1 MLKQRYLLL
10 LTSTWLALAAN
21 AQSVQES
28 TPGETVERHLP
39 PDDPLTPWAHNPQ
52 LLESQA
58 GDKLEVRQIAAQR
71 VETVKL
77 ANVVPAIRFDSGM
90 ADISPAFIDA
100 LRRTLD
106 DLSDRQNVRLHLI
119 GHADDQPLSESL
131 AIVYGDNAGLARER
145 AGEVAEYLQTRLNL
159 PAEAISY
166 EWVGSARPIAT
177 NTTPAGRAL
186 NRRVEVEVWYDEVKL
201 ASMDEEVLV
210 KQEMKRFKVCRME
223 TVCKMRFKDGH
234 SRRARIRNLI
244 QPLRYEEATSEVPEA
259 FIENVRHALDNLKEK
274 QNVTL
279 KLIGYTDNVP
289 LAGRNE
295 RIYGTHLALSKA
307 RAHRVAL
314 TLQEALGVP
323 STTIVSDGR
332 GAGTP
337 VATND
342 TAQGRAL
349 NRRVEVEFWHDDPL
363 QELPDEP
370 GLCPDAPGGEIVTKV
385 YEPAWGPIPS
395 LALEQGGRAVIPG
408 DYAAQL
414 RRAMT
419 DIAGKHNVRLRF
431 VGYTKNERLDRRTAS
446 VYGDDIGLA
455 ASRARR
461 TMQTIVEQMSL
472 APAQAEHEGRG
483 YVQSNDVVS
492 EGFTQEGDSH
502 IVVQVVYDEPAILD
516 DYEGVDITRLTRELK
531 PKNPFALNLMRITVD
546 GQPLDDPG
554 RSSADIQRCTDV
566 ALDRADIE
574 FQFDNLQSTPRLSV
588 SAWPNTV
595 VMGEIDVE
603 EYLASLAA
611 APSAAAAVESGA
623 EEVGGE
629 EIAVKEDSA
638 EQSEAAAVS
647 ENVRADAV
655 TAQAAAIAEQ
665 AVDTAAA
672 QATLAQVPAAVA
684 SVPSGEVAL
693 AGDEPADAP
702 VESVVPLTEEERA
715 FVQTLPEES
724 IQAPPEPKVQAP
736 RLFGTPVRFSMYA
749 NYSAFIDRS
758 EVRIFQAGQS
768 TQAVPLKVLPIDA
781 TGFAEWE
788 PTAEHTTAPMRE
800 LMYVL
805 RAYDKVGNFDETSP
819 QPLWFV
825 LDDGTHTDLPPQE
838 YPARAPNA
846 LLASYGATGLSVQN
860 IRLGSGT
867 IKVRGGSIPANHSVW
882 VAGKPVPVDPQGN
895 FLAEEILPSGLHTVE
910 VAVLDDEGNGAMF
923 LRDLQFQNNDWFY
936 VGIADLTAST
946 SNTTG
951 PADLLQGENA
961 PYKYDS
967 SLDGRL
973 AFYTSGKFGEH
984 WRLSASADTREGP
997 VEELFSNFLNKSP
1010 DSLFRRIDPDY
1021 HYPTFGDDSVVEET
1035 APTLGKLYVKL
1046 ARDESHAMWG
1056 NFKINYADNELA
1068 QVDRGLYGGNLH
1080 YGSESTTSFGEQRV
1094 SIDGFAAEPGTMA
1107 SREEFRGTGGSLY
1120 FLRNQ
1125 DILVG
1130 SERVRIELRDKDS
1143 RLVTGVV
1150 NLRPVLDYDI
1160 DYLQGRVV
1168 LTEPLASTVDDKLLV
1183 RSGALSGDQAF
1194 LVVRYEYT
1202 PGFDEIDSLASGGQ
1216 AHVWVND
1223 YIKVGLTTN
1232 ANEEGDVDSSLD
1244 GADLTL
1250 RLSPDSWFKVQ
1261 GGRSKGL
1268 VSSALYSNDGGFD
1281 FVNPDTTD
1289 FTAASA
1295 DGYRADISVG
1305 LKDVVEWLP
1314 GQLTL
1319 YTQSLGAGYSAPGLG
1334 TLTDVEHSGG
1344 TLRMQLFER
1353 VDLRAKADKREQ
1365 DQGLFSQ
1372 AQELDLGYR
1381 FNEHWSTS
1389 TGVRKDEREYTG
1401 AFLPVNREQ
1410 GERTDGVVQLAYDSG
1425 ASWRAYAFAQDT
1437 LSKTG
1442 ERLDNGRLGTG
1453 GSYRMSERFRID
1465 AEVSDGDLGPGGR
1478 LGTNFLYSERTSL
1491 YLNYALENE
1500 RTDNGLRGGRRGNLI
1515 SGMKRR
1521 LSDASSVFVEE
1532 RYQQTDSMSGLTHA
1546 TGMTLAPNDRWNFG
1560 ANTDIG
1566 TLSDDETGAEI
1577 DREAAGV
1584 RMGYGFEAV
1593 QLSSAV
1599 EYRLDKTSQIDSTTS
1614 ERTTWLFRNSFK
1626 FQLNPDWRVVG
1637 KFNHA
1642 MSESSLGQFYDGG
1655 YTEAVLGYGF
1665 RPVANDR
1672 LNALA
1677 KYTYFYNVPTT
1688 DQVTP
1693 QNTMAQ
1699 FVQKSH
1705 VAALDFTYDLTNHW
1719 SIGGKYAY
1727 RLGQLS
1733 LDRENEQFFDNR
1745 AQLYIVRTDVKF
1757 FGEYEGLLEGRL
1769 LDMTDLNEQRSGA
1782 LAAVYRY
1789 FGKHVKVGVGYNFT
1803 DFSEDLTDLSF
1814 RHEGAFI
1821 NLIGTM

>member
-1 MLKQRYLLL
+1 MVKQRYILMLASTLLV
-10 LTSTWLALAAN
+10 LASPVRAVEEAA
-21 AQSVQES
+21 
-28 TPGETVERHLP
+28 PGETVERHLP
-39 PDDPLTPWAHNPQ
+39 PDDPLKPWAHDPKV
-52 LLESQA
+52 LETEA
-58 GDKLEVRQIAAQR
+58 GDKLEIRQIAAER
-71 VETVKL
+71 FETVKL
-77 ANVVPAIRFDSGM
+77 GNVVPPIRFDSGV
-90 ADISPAFIDA
+90 ADISPAFIDS

-106 DLSDRQNVRLHLI
+106 DLQDRRNVRLHLV
-119 GHADDQPLSESL
+119 GHADDQPLSDSL
-131 AIVYGDNAGLARER
+131 TRVYGDNAGLARER
-145 AGEVAEYLQTRLNL
+145 AGEVAEFLQTRLNL
-159 PAEAISY
+159 PAESISY
-166 EWVGSARPIAT
+166 EWAGTSKPIAT
-177 NTTPAGRAL
+177 NDTAAGRAL
-186 NRRVEVEVWYDEVKL
+186 NRRVEVEVWYDEVKQ
-201 ASMDEEVLV
+201 ASLEEEVLV
-210 KQEMKRFKVCRME
+210 KQELKRFKVCRME
-223 TVCKMRFKDGH
+223 TVCKMRFKEGH
-234 SRRARIRNLI
+234 ARRARIRNLI
-244 QPLRYEEATSEVPEA
+244 QPLRYEDATGEVPAA
-259 FIENVRHALDNLKEK
+259 FIDSVRQAMLNLREK
-274 QNVTL
+274 QNVTI

-289 LAGRNE
+289 LTGRNE
-295 RIYGTHLALSKA
+295 RIYGSHLALSKA

-314 TLQEALGVP
+314 AVQEALSLPSSGGV
-323 STTIVSDGR
+323 VSDGR
-332 GAGTP
+332 GAATP

-370 GLCPDAPGGEIVTKV
+370 GLCPDAPGGEVVTKV
-385 YEPAWGPIPS
+385 YEPAWGPIPVLQ
-395 LALEQGGRAVIPG
+395 LAEGGRAVIPS
-408 DYAAQL
+408 DYTQQL
-414 RRAMT
+414 QRAMT
-419 DIAGKHNVRLRF
+419 DIAGKNNVRLRF
-431 VGYTKNERLDRRTAS
+431 IGYTKNERLDRRTAT

-461 TMQTIVEQMSL
+461 AMDTIAEQMKLSS
-472 APAQAEHEGRG
+472 AQAEHEGRG
-483 YVQSNDVVS
+483 YVQSNDVVN
-492 EGFTQEGDSH
+492 EGFTQEGTSH
-502 IVVQVVYDEPAILD
+502 IVVQVVYDESALLD
-516 DYEGVDITRLTRELK
+516 DYEGVDITRMTRELK
-531 PKNPFALNLMRITVD
+531 PKNPFGLNLMRITVD
-546 GQPLDDPG
+546 GEPIDDPG

-588 SAWPNTV
+588 SAWPTTV
-595 VMGEIDVE
+595 AMAEIDVA
-603 EYLASLAA
+603 EYLAALAPAEVTPEQAA
-611 APSAAAAVESGA
+611 AEVAADDLGAETEAAPPSADVIAADAAAA
-623 EEVGGE
+623 
-629 EIAVKEDSA
+629 DSA
-638 EQSEAAAVS
+638 LEQV
-647 ENVRADAV
+647 
-655 TAQAAAIAEQ
+655 AE
-665 AVDTAAA
+665 
-672 QATLAQVPAAVA
+672 
-684 SVPSGEVAL
+684 
-693 AGDEPADAP
+693 AGDEPYIA
-702 VESVVPLTEEERA
+702 PLTDEERA
-715 FVQTLPEES
+715 YVQTPPDES
-724 IQAPPEPKVQAP
+724 IHAPEPQVHAP

-749 NYSAFIDRS
+749 NYSAFLDRA

-781 TGFAEWE
+781 AGYAEWE
-788 PTAEHTTAPMRE
+788 PTAEHTTAPMGE
-800 LMYVL
+800 LSYVL
-805 RAYDKVGNFDETSP
+805 RAYDKAGNFDETSP
-819 QPLWFV
+819 QPLWLV
-825 LDDGTHTDLPPQE
+825 LDDGTRTDVPQAPPV
-838 YPARAPNA
+838 RAPNE
-846 LLASYGATGLSVQN
+846 LLASYGATGLGLRN
-860 IRLGSGT
+860 IPLGSGT
-867 IKVRGGSIPANHSVW
+867 IKVRGGNIPPYHSVW

-895 FLAEEILPSGLHTVE
+895 FMAEEILPSGLHTVE
-910 VAVLDDEGNGAMF
+910 VAVLDQEGNGAMF
-923 LRDLQFQNNDWFY
+923 LRDLELQNNDWFY

-946 SNTTG
+946 NHTTG
-951 PADLLQGENA
+951 PADLLQGEDA

-973 AFYTSGKFGEH
+973 AFYTTGKFGEH

-997 VEELFSNFLNKSP
+997 VDELFSNFLNKSP

-1021 HYPTFGDDSVVEET
+1021 QYPTFGDDSVVEET

-1080 YGSESTTSFGEQRV
+1080 YQSESSTSFGEQRV
-1094 SIDGFAAEPGTMA
+1094 TIDGFAAEPGTLA

-1130 SERVRIELRDKDS
+1130 SERLRIELRDKDS
-1143 RLVTGVV
+1143 GLVTGVV

-1168 LTEPLASTVDDKLLV
+1168 LSEPLASTVDDKLLV

-1202 PGFDEIDSLASGGQ
+1202 PGFDEIDSLATGGQ
-1216 AHVWVND
+1216 VNVWLND

-1232 ANEEGDVDSSLD
+1232 SNEEGDVDSSLD
-1244 GADLTL
+1244 GADVTL
-1250 RLSPDSWFKVQ
+1250 RMTPDSWFKVQ
-1261 GGRSKGL
+1261 GGRSEGL

-1289 FTAASA
+1289 FSAASA
-1295 DGYRADISVG
+1295 DAYRADISIG
-1305 LKDVVEWLP
+1305 FKDFIEWMP

-1319 YTQSLGAGYSAPGLG
+1319 YTQTLGAGYSAPGMG

-1365 DQGLFSQ
+1365 DQGLFSE
-1372 AQELDLGYR
+1372 AQELNIGYR

-1389 TGVRKDEREYTG
+1389 SGVRKDEREYNG
-1401 AFLPVNREQ
+1401 AFMPVDREQ
-1410 GERTDGVVQLAYDSG
+1410 GERTDGVLQLAYDSG
-1425 ASWRAYAFAQDT
+1425 ASWRAYAFVQDT
-1437 LSKTG
+1437 LSKTA
-1442 ERLDNGRLGTG
+1442 ERLDNGRIGTG
-1453 GSYRMSERFRID
+1453 ASYRMSERFRVD

-1566 TLSDDETGAEI
+1566 TLSDDLTGAEI

-1584 RMGYGFEAV
+1584 RMGYGFEAM

-1599 EYRLDKTSQIDSTTS
+1599 EYRLDKTKQIDSTSS

-1655 YTEAVLGYGF
+1655 YTEAVFGYGY
-1665 RPVANDR
+1665 RPVENDR

-1705 VAALDFTYDLTNHW
+1705 VAALDLTYDLTDSW
-1719 SIGGKYAY
+1719 SVGGKYAY

-1757 FGEYEGLLEGRL
+1757 FGDYEGLLEGRL

-1782 LAAVYRY
+1782 LVAVYRY

-1814 RHEGAFI
+1814 RSEGAFV
-1821 NLIGTM
+1821 NLIGSM

>member
-10 LTSTWLALAAN
+10 LASTLVVLASQAQTVEEAA
-21 AQSVQES
+21 
-28 TPGETVERHLP
+28 PGETVERHLP
-39 PDDPLTPWAHNPQ
+39 PDDPLTPWAHDPK
-52 LLESQA
+52 LLESEA
-58 GDKLEVRQIAAQR
+58 GDKLEVRQIAGER
-71 VETVKL
+71 LETVKL
-77 ANVVPAIRFDSGM
+77 SNVVPPIRFDSGV
-90 ADISPAFIDA
+90 ADIPLTFVES
-100 LRRTLD
+100 LRQTLD
-106 DLSDRQNVRLHLI
+106 DLHDRRNVRLHLV
-119 GHADDQPLSESL
+119 GHADDQPLSASL
-131 AIVYGDNAGLARER
+131 ELVYGDNAGLARER

-166 EWVGSARPIAT
+166 EWAGTSKPIAT
-177 NTTPAGRAL
+177 NATAAGRAL
-186 NRRVEVEVWYDEVKL
+186 NRRVEVEVWYDEVKQ
-201 ASMDEEVLV
+201 ASIEEQVLV
-210 KQEMKRFKVCRME
+210 KQELKRFKVCRME
-223 TVCKMRFKDGH
+223 TVCKMRFMEGH
-234 SRRARIRNLI
+234 ERRARIRNLV
-244 QPLRYEEATSEVPEA
+244 QPFRYEDATSEVSAA
-259 FIENVRHALDNLKEK
+259 FIDHVRQAMDNLREK
-274 QNVTL
+274 QNVTI
-279 KLIGYTDNVP
+279 KFIGYTDNVP
-289 LAGRNE
+289 LTDRNE

-314 TLQEALGVP
+314 AIQEALALP
-323 STTIVSDGR
+323 STSVVSDGR
-332 GAGTP
+332 GAGVP
-337 VATND
+337 VASND

-385 YEPAWGPIPS
+385 YEPSWGPIAP
-395 LALEQGGRAVIPG
+395 LQLEQGGRAIIPG
-408 DYAAQL
+408 DYTQQL
-414 RRAMT
+414 QRAMT
-419 DIAGKHNVRLRF
+419 DIAGKNNVRLRF
-431 VGYTKNERLDRRTAS
+431 IGYTKNERLDRRTAS

-455 ASRARR
+455 AARARR
-461 TMQTIVEQMSL
+461 AMQTITEQMQL
-472 APAQAEHEGRG
+472 EPADAEHEGRG
-483 YVQSNDVVS
+483 YVQSNDVVN
-492 EGFTQEGDSH
+492 EGFTQDGASH
-502 IVVQVVYDEPAILD
+502 IVVQVVYDEAALLD

-531 PKNPFALNLMRITVD
+531 PKNPFGLNLMRITVD
-546 GQPLDDPG
+546 GEPIDDPG

-566 ALDRADIE
+566 ALERANIE

-588 SAWPNTV
+588 SAWPTTV
-595 VMGEIDVE
+595 PMAEIDVN
-603 EYLASLAA
+603 EYFSSLAA
-611 APSAAAAVESGA
+611 TERAPGSDESG
-623 EEVGGE
+623 GE
-629 EIAVKEDSA
+629 TQ
-638 EQSEAAAVS
+638 EQPSS
-647 ENVRADAV
+647 
-655 TAQAAAIAEQ
+655 EQ
-665 AVDTAAA
+665 ASVEQASADQSGAGQSVDG
-672 QATLAQVPAAVA
+672 Q
-684 SVPSGEVAL
+684 
-693 AGDEPADAP
+693 AGDEWFVEQGVEAP
-702 VESVVPLTEEERA
+702 GELSAHEPLPEPLTDAELA
-715 FVQTLPEES
+715 FVHTPPDES
-724 IQAPPEPKVQAP
+724 IQPREPQVVAP
-736 RLFGTPVRFSMYA
+736 RLFGAPVRFNMYA
-749 NYSAFIDRS
+749 NYSAFIDHS
-758 EVRIFQAGQS
+758 EVRLFRAGQS
-768 TQAVPLKVLPIDA
+768 TQTTPLKVLPIDA
-781 TGFAEWE
+781 AGFAEWE
-788 PTAEHTTAPMRE
+788 PSAEHTTAPMGE
-800 LMYVL
+800 LAYVL
-805 RAYDKVGNFDETSP
+805 RAYDKAGNFDETSP
-819 QPLWFV
+819 QPLWLV
-825 LDDGTHTDLPPQE
+825 LDDGKHDVVPR
-838 YPARAPNA
+838 PAQAPNE
-846 LLASYGATGLSVQN
+846 LLASYGATSLGLHN
-860 IRLGSGT
+860 IPLGSGT
-867 IKVRGGSIPANHSVW
+867 IKVRGGDIPPYHSVW
-882 VAGKPVPVDPQGN
+882 VAGRPVPVDPQGN
-895 FLAEEILPSGLHTVE
+895 FLAEVILPSGMHTVE
-910 VAVLDDEGNGAMF
+910 VAVLDQEGNGAMF
-923 LRDLQFQNNDWFY
+923 LRDLELQNNDWFY

-946 SNTTG
+946 THTTG
-951 PADLLQGENA
+951 PAELLQGENA
-961 PYKYDS
+961 PYQYDS

-1021 HYPTFGDDSVVEET
+1021 HYPTFGDDSVVEEV
-1035 APTLGKLYVKL
+1035 ASTLGKLYVKL
-1046 ARDESHAMWG
+1046 ARDDSHAMWG

-1068 QVDRGLYGGNLH
+1068 HVDRGLYGGNLH
-1080 YGSESTTSFGEQRV
+1080 YQSEASTSFGEQRV
-1094 SIDGFAAEPGTMA
+1094 SVDGFAAEPGTLA

-1143 RLVTGVV
+1143 GLVTGVV
-1150 NLRPVLDYDI
+1150 NLRPVLDYDV

-1168 LTEPLASTVDDKLLV
+1168 LSEPLASVVDDQLLV

-1202 PGFDEIDSLASGGQ
+1202 PGFDEIDALANGGA

-1232 ANEEGDVDSSLD
+1232 TNEEGDVDSSLD
-1244 GADLTL
+1244 GADMTL
-1250 RLSPDSWFKVQ
+1250 RLTPDSWFKVQ
-1261 GGRSKGL
+1261 GGRSEGL

-1295 DGYRADISVG
+1295 DAYRADISVG
-1305 LKDVVEWLP
+1305 FKDLVEWLP

-1319 YTQSLGAGYSAPGLG
+1319 YTQTLGAGYSAPGLG

-1353 VDLRAKADKREQ
+1353 MDLRAKADKREQ
-1365 DQGLFSQ
+1365 DQGLFSE
-1372 AQELDLGYR
+1372 AQELNVGYR

-1389 TGVRKDEREYTG
+1389 TGVRKDEREYSG
-1401 AFLPVNREQ
+1401 ALVPVNREQ
-1410 GERTDGVVQLAYDSG
+1410 GERTDGVLQLAYDSG

-1437 LSKTG
+1437 LSKSV
-1442 ERLDNGRLGTG
+1442 ERFDNGRFGTG
-1453 GSYRMSERFRID
+1453 GSYRMSERFRVD
-1465 AEVSDGDLGPGGR
+1465 AEVSDGDLGAGGR

-1566 TLSDDETGAEI
+1566 TLSDDQTGAEI

-1584 RMGYGFEAV
+1584 RMGYGFEAM

-1599 EYRLDKTSQIDSTTS
+1599 EYRLDKTSQIDSSSS

-1626 FQLNPDWRVVG
+1626 FQLTPDWRIVG
-1637 KFNHA
+1637 KLNHA

-1665 RPVANDR
+1665 RPVASDR

-1705 VAALDFTYDLTNHW
+1705 VAALDLTYDLTDSW
-1719 SIGGKYAY
+1719 SVGGKYAY

-1733 LDRENEQFFDNR
+1733 LDREQEQFFDNR
-1745 AQLYIVRTDVKF
+1745 AQLYIMRTDLQF
-1757 FGEYEGLLEGRL
+1757 AGDWEGLLEGRL

-1821 NLIGTM
+1821 NMIGSM

>member
-10 LTSTWLALAAN
+10 LTSTLLVLAAN

-28 TPGETVERHLP
+28 TPGEPVERHLP
-39 PDDPLTPWAHNPQ
+39 PDDPLRPWAHDPQ
-52 LLESQA
+52 LLENEA
-58 GDKLEVRQIAAQR
+58 GDKLEVRQIAAER
-71 VETVKL
+71 FETVKL
-77 ANVVPAIRFDSGM
+77 ANVVPAIRFDSGV
-90 ADISPAFIDA
+90 ADISPTFVDS
-100 LRRTLD
+100 LRKTLD
-106 DLSDRQNVRLHLI
+106 QLSDRKNVRLHLI

-131 AIVYGDNAGLARER
+131 AQVYGDNAGLARER
-145 AGEVAEYLQTRLNL
+145 AGEVAEFLQNRLNL
-159 PAEAISY
+159 RPEAISY

-177 NTTPAGRAL
+177 NATAAGRAL
-186 NRRVEVEVWYDEVKL
+186 NRRVEVEVWYDEVKQ
-201 ASMDEEVLV
+201 ASIEEEVLV

-223 TVCKMRFKDGH
+223 TVCKMRFKEGH

-244 QPLRYEEATSEVPEA
+244 QPLRYAEETADVPEA
-259 FIENVRHALDNLKEK
+259 FIEHVRHAMSNLSEK
-274 QNVTL
+274 QNVTI
-279 KLIGYTDNVP
+279 KLIGYTDNAP
-289 LAGRNE
+289 LTGRNE

-314 TLQEALGVP
+314 ALQEALGLA
-323 STTIVSDGR
+323 STNIVSDGL
-332 GAGTP
+332 GAGKP

-349 NRRVEVEFWHDDPL
+349 NRRIEIEFWHDDPL

-370 GLCPDAPGGEIVTKV
+370 GLCPDAPGGEVVTKV
-385 YEPAWGPIPS
+385 YEPSWGPIPT
-395 LALEQGGRAVIPG
+395 LQLEQGGRAVIPG
-408 DYAAQL
+408 DYTAQL
-414 RRAMT
+414 RRAMA
-419 DIAGKHNVRLRF
+419 DIVGKDNIRLRF

-461 TMQTIVEQMSL
+461 AMETVVEQMNL
-472 APAQAEHEGRG
+472 TPAQAEHEGRG
-483 YVQSNDVVS
+483 YVQSNDVVA

-516 DYEGVDITRLTRELK
+516 DYEGVDITRITRELK

-546 GQPLDDPG
+546 GQPIDDPG

-588 SAWPNTV
+588 SAWPNTI
-595 VMGEIDVE
+595 VMSEIDVE
-603 EYLASLAA
+603 GYLASLAVEQAKA
-611 APSAAAAVESGA
+611 ARIES
-623 EEVGGE
+623 
-629 EIAVKEDSA
+629 SA
-638 EQSEAAAVS
+638 EQVG
-647 ENVRADAV
+647 END
-655 TAQAAAIAEQ
+655 
-665 AVDTAAA
+665 
-672 QATLAQVPAAVA
+672 AQVKQDGAELAATESAAENIPSDGALQAQPIAAEVTSVQAGAAVA
-684 SVPSGEVAL
+684 NAAEVADVAVV
-693 AGDEPADAP
+693 AGDEPADETIAA
-702 VESVVPLTEEERA
+702 VVPLTDEERA
-715 FVQTLPEES
+715 FVQTPPDES
-724 IQAPPEPKVQAP
+724 IQAPPEPRVQAP

-749 NYSAFIDRS
+749 NYSAFIDHS

-768 TQAVPLKVLPIDA
+768 TQAVPLKVLPLDA
-781 TGFAEWE
+781 AGYAEWE
-788 PTAEHTTAPMRE
+788 PSAEQTTAPMRE

-805 RAYDKVGNFDETSP
+805 RAYDKAGNFDETSP
-819 QPLWFV
+819 QPLWIV
-825 LDDGTHTDLPPQE
+825 LNDGTYTDMPRPD
-838 YPARAPNA
+838 YPTRAPNE

-860 IRLGSGT
+860 IPLGSGT

-882 VAGKPVPVDPQGN
+882 VAGRPVPVDPQGN

-910 VAVLDDEGNGAMF
+910 VAVLDNEGNGAMF
-923 LRDLQFQNNDWFY
+923 LRDLQFKSNDWFY

-946 SNTTG
+946 SHTTG
-951 PADLLQGENA
+951 PAELLQGENA
-961 PYKYDS
+961 PYQYDS

-997 VEELFSNFLNKSP
+997 VDELFSNFLNKSP

-1021 HYPTFGDDSVVEET
+1021 HYPTFGDDSVVEEV

-1056 NFKINYADNELA
+1056 NFKINYAENELA

-1080 YGSESTTSFGEQRV
+1080 YQSESSTSFGEQRV
-1094 SIDGFAAEPGTMA
+1094 SIDGFAAEPGTLA

-1130 SERVRIELRDKDS
+1130 SERLRIELRDKDS
-1143 RLVTGVV
+1143 KLVTGVV

-1160 DYLQGRVV
+1160 DYLQGRIL
-1168 LTEPLASTVDDKLLV
+1168 LTEPLASTVDDNLLV
-1183 RSGALSGDQAF
+1183 RSGAASGDQAF

-1202 PGFDEIDSLASGGQ
+1202 PGFDEIDTLASGGQ
-1216 AHVWVND
+1216 AHVWLND
-1223 YIKVGLTTN
+1223 YIKLGLTTN
-1232 ANEEGDVDSSLD
+1232 SNEEGDVDSSLD
-1244 GADLTL
+1244 GADVTL
-1250 RLSPDSWFKVQ
+1250 RLTPDSWFKVQ
-1261 GGRSKGL
+1261 GGRSEGL
-1268 VSSALYSNDGGFD
+1268 VSTALYSNDGGFD

-1289 FTAASA
+1289 FTAAKA
-1295 DGYRADISVG
+1295 DGYRADLSVG
-1305 LKDVVEWLP
+1305 LKDVIDWLP

-1334 TLTDVEHSGG
+1334 TLTDVDHSGG
-1344 TLRMQLFER
+1344 TLRMQLFDR
-1353 VDLRAKADKREQ
+1353 MDLRAKADKREQ
-1365 DQGLFSQ
+1365 DRGLFSQ

-1381 FNEHWSTS
+1381 INDHWSTS

-1401 AFLPVNREQ
+1401 AFMPLNREQ
-1410 GERTDGVVQLAYDSG
+1410 GERTDGVLQVAYDSG
-1425 ASWRAYAFAQDT
+1425 ASWRAYAFAQET
-1437 LSKTG
+1437 LSKTA
-1442 ERLDNGRLGTG
+1442 ERLDNGRFGTG

-1478 LGTNFLYSERTSL
+1478 LGTNYLYSERTSL

-1521 LSDASSVFVEE
+1521 LSDASSVFLEE

-1566 TLSDDETGAEI
+1566 KLTDDETGAEI

-1599 EYRLDKTSQIDSTTS
+1599 EYRLDKTSQVDSTTS

-1642 MSESSLGQFYDGG
+1642 MSDSSLGQFYDGG

-1665 RPVANDR
+1665 RPIASDR

-1705 VAALDFTYDLTNHW
+1705 VAALDLTYDLTNNW
-1719 SIGGKYAY
+1719 SVGGKYAY

-1733 LDRENEQFFDNR
+1733 LDRENQQFFDNR

-1757 FGEYEGLLEGRL
+1757 FGDYEGLLEGRL

-1782 LAAVYRY
+1782 LVAVYRY
-1789 FGKHVKVGVGYNFT
+1789 FGKHVKVGAGYNFT

>member
-10 LTSTWLALAAN
+10 LASTLVVLASQAQTVEEAA
-21 AQSVQES
+21 
-28 TPGETVERHLP
+28 PGETVERHLP
-39 PDDPLTPWAHNPQ
+39 PDDPLTPWAHDPK
-52 LLESQA
+52 LLESEA
-58 GDKLEVRQIAAQR
+58 GDKLEVRQIAAER
-71 VETVKL
+71 LETVKL
-77 ANVVPAIRFDSGM
+77 SNVVPPIRFDSGV
-90 ADISPAFIDA
+90 AGIA
-100 LRRTLD
+100 LSFVESLRQTLD
-106 DLSDRQNVRLHLI
+106 DLRDRRNVRLHLV
-119 GHADDQPLSESL
+119 GHADDQPLSDSL
-131 AIVYGDNAGLARER
+131 ALVYGDNAGLARER

-159 PAEAISY
+159 PPEAISY
-166 EWVGSARPIAT
+166 EWAGTSKPIAT
-177 NTTPAGRAL
+177 NATAAGRAL
-186 NRRVEVEVWYDEVKL
+186 NRRVEVEVWYDDVKQ
-201 ASMDEEVLV
+201 ASIEEQVLV
-210 KQEMKRFKVCRME
+210 KQELKRFKVCRME
-223 TVCKMRFKDGH
+223 TVCKMRFMEGH
-234 SRRARIRNLI
+234 SRRARIRNLV
-244 QPLRYEEATSEVPEA
+244 QPFRYEDATGEVSAA
-259 FIENVRHALDNLKEK
+259 FIDHVRQAMGNLREK
-274 QNVTL
+274 QNVTI

-289 LAGRNE
+289 LTGRNE
-295 RIYGTHLALSKA
+295 RIYGSHLALSKA

-314 TLQEALGVP
+314 AIQEALELP
-323 STTIVSDGR
+323 STSVVSDGR
-332 GAGTP
+332 GAGVP

-385 YEPAWGPIPS
+385 YEPSWGPIAA
-395 LALEQGGRAVIPG
+395 LQLEQGGRAVIPG
-408 DYAAQL
+408 DYAQQL
-414 RRAMT
+414 QRAMT
-419 DIAGKHNVRLRF
+419 DIAGKNNVRLRF
-431 VGYTKNERLDRRTAS
+431 IGYTKNERLDRRTAT

-455 ASRARR
+455 AARARR
-461 TMQTIVEQMSL
+461 AMQTIAEQMKL

-483 YVQSNDVVS
+483 YVQSNDVVN
-492 EGFTQEGDSH
+492 EGFTQDGASH
-502 IVVQVVYDEPAILD
+502 IVVQVVYDESALLD
-516 DYEGVDITRLTRELK
+516 DYEGVDITRMTRELK
-531 PKNPFALNLMRITVD
+531 PKNPFGLNLMRITVD
-546 GQPLDDPG
+546 GEPIDDPG

-566 ALDRADIE
+566 ALERADIE

-588 SAWPNTV
+588 SAWPTTV
-595 VMGEIDVE
+595 PMAEIDVSD
-603 EYLASLAA
+603 YVASLPAA
-611 APSAAAAVESGA
+611 QPMSGADESG
-623 EEVGGE
+623 
-629 EIAVKEDSA
+629 SA
-638 EQSEAAAVS
+638 TQ
-647 ENVRADAV
+647 
-655 TAQAAAIAEQ
+655 
-665 AVDTAAA
+665 
-672 QATLAQVPAAVA
+672 P
-684 SVPSGEVAL
+684 
-693 AGDEPADAP
+693 GDEWF
-702 VESVVPLTEEERA
+702 VEQGVEEPGELSAHEPPRDPLTDEERA
-715 FVQTLPEES
+715 FVQTPPDES
-724 IQAPPEPKVQAP
+724 IQSPEPQVIAP
-736 RLFGTPVRFSMYA
+736 RLFGAPVRFNMYA
-749 NYSAFIDRS
+749 NYSAFIERS

-768 TQAVPLKVLPIDA
+768 TQATPLQVLPIDA
-781 TGFAEWE
+781 AGFAEWE
-788 PTAEHTTAPMRE
+788 PSAEHTTAPMGE
-800 LMYVL
+800 LAYVL
-805 RAYDKVGNFDETSP
+805 RAYDKAGNFDETSP
-819 QPLWFV
+819 QPLWLV
-825 LDDGTHTDLPPQE
+825 LDDGTHDDVPR
-838 YPARAPNA
+838 PARPPSE
-846 LLASYGATGLSVQN
+846 LLASYGSTGLGLHN
-860 IRLGSGT
+860 IPLGSGT
-867 IKVRGGSIPANHSVW
+867 IKVRGGDIPPYHSVW
-882 VAGKPVPVDPQGN
+882 VAGRPVPVDPQGN
-895 FLAEEILPSGLHTVE
+895 FVAEEILPSGMHTVE
-910 VAVLDDEGNGAMF
+910 VAVLDQEGNGAMF
-923 LRDLQFQNNDWFY
+923 LRDLELQNNDWFY
-936 VGIADLTAST
+936 VGIADLTASST
-946 SNTTG
+946 HTTG
-951 PADLLQGENA
+951 PAELLQGENA
-961 PYKYDS
+961 PYQYDS

-1021 HYPTFGDDSVVEET
+1021 HYPTFGDDSVVEEV

-1046 ARDESHAMWG
+1046 ARDENHAMWG

-1068 QVDRGLYGGNLH
+1068 HVDRGLYGGNLH
-1080 YGSESTTSFGEQRV
+1080 YQSDSSTSFGEQRV
-1094 SIDGFAAEPGTMA
+1094 SVDGFAAEPGTLA

-1130 SERVRIELRDKDS
+1130 SERLRIELRDKDS
-1143 RLVTGVV
+1143 GLVTGVV
-1150 NLRPVLDYDI
+1150 NLRPVLDYDV

-1168 LTEPLASTVDDKLLV
+1168 LSEPLASTVDDQLLV

-1202 PGFDEIDSLASGGQ
+1202 PGFDEIDSLANGGQ

-1232 ANEEGDVDSSLD
+1232 TNEEGDVDSSLN
-1244 GADLTL
+1244 GADMTVRLT
-1250 RLSPDSWFKVQ
+1250 PDSWFKVQ
-1261 GGRSKGL
+1261 GGRSEGL

-1289 FTAASA
+1289 FSAASA
-1295 DGYRADISVG
+1295 DAYRADISVG
-1305 LKDVVEWLP
+1305 FKDLIEWLP

-1319 YTQSLGAGYSAPGLG
+1319 YTQTLGAGYSAPSLG

-1365 DQGLFSQ
+1365 DQGLFSD
-1372 AQELDLGYR
+1372 AQELNVGYR

-1401 AFLPVNREQ
+1401 ALVPINREQ
-1410 GERTDGVVQLAYDSG
+1410 GERTDGVLQLAYDSG

-1437 LSKTG
+1437 LSKSV
-1442 ERLDNGRLGTG
+1442 ERFDNGRIGTG
-1453 GSYRMSERFRID
+1453 GSYRMSERFRVD
-1465 AEVSDGDLGPGGR
+1465 AEVSDGDLGAGGR

-1566 TLSDDETGAEI
+1566 KLSDDLTGAEI
-1577 DREAAGV
+1577 DREAGGV
-1584 RMGYGFEAV
+1584 RMGYGFEAM

-1599 EYRLDKTSQIDSTTS
+1599 EYRLDKTSQLDATRS

-1665 RPVANDR
+1665 RPVATDR

-1688 DQVTP
+1688 EQVTP

-1705 VAALDFTYDLTNHW
+1705 VAALDLTYDLSDSW
-1719 SIGGKYAY
+1719 SVGGKYAY

-1745 AQLYIVRTDVKF
+1745 AQLYILRTDLQF
-1757 FGEYEGLLEGRL
+1757 AGDWEGLLEGRL

-1789 FGKHVKVGVGYNFT
+1789 FGKHVKVGLGYNFT

-1814 RHEGAFI
+1814 RHEGAFV
-1821 NLIGTM
+1821 NMIGSM